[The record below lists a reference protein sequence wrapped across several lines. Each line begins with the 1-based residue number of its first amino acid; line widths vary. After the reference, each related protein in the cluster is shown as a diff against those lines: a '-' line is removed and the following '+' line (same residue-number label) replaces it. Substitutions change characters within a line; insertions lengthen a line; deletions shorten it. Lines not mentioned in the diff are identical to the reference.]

1 MTIFQKRENEQFTP
15 PASLSSAPAVVNSFV
30 TIVCMDSA
38 TPSYIFIH
46 SKNVGTMYHGGY
58 KVCHPHP
65 GILLWGVKR
74 GEYEMFYGSL
84 TAEFNEDT
92 DLLIE
97 GD

>member
-1 MTIFQKRENEQFTP
+1 
-15 PASLSSAPAVVNSFV
+15 
-30 TIVCMDSA
+30 
-38 TPSYIFIH
+38 
-46 SKNVGTMYHGGY
+46 MYHGGY

-97 GD
+97 GDSTHEANPYPIKQTFTF

>member
-38 TPSYIFIH
+38 TPYIFIH
-46 SKNVGTMYHGGY
+46 SKNMGIMYHGGY

-74 GEYEMFYGSL
+74 GKYEMFYGSL

-92 DLLIE
+92 NLLIE

>member
-1 MTIFQKRENEQFTP
+1 MTIFQKRENGQFTL

-30 TIVCMDSA
+30 TLVCMAS
-38 TPSYIFIH
+38 TKPYIFIP
-46 SKNVGTMYHGGY
+46 SKNKGIMYYGGY
-58 KVCHPHP
+58 KVYHPHP

>member
-1 MTIFQKRENEQFTP
+1 
-15 PASLSSAPAVVNSFV
+15 
-30 TIVCMDSA
+30 
-38 TPSYIFIH
+38 
-46 SKNVGTMYHGGY
+46 MYHGGF

-65 GILLWGVKR
+65 MILLRGVKR

-92 DLLIE
+92 DLLIG

>member
-1 MTIFQKRENEQFTP
+1 MTIFQKRENGQFTL

-30 TIVCMDSA
+30 TIVCMDS
-38 TPSYIFIH
+38 TKPYIFIH
-46 SKNVGTMYHGGY
+46 SKNMGIMYYGGY
-58 KVCHPHP
+58 KVYHPHP

-84 TAEFNEDT
+84 TAEFNEYT